1 VTGGQ
6 PGRRAPWTRLTPA
19 RRLRSPGAHDGRPA
33 TAAAA
38 TPYGLLVECPHGL
51 LGHGAGQVAAAAGK
65 GNVPRARNFAGA
77 GYPVTQERVNF
88 V

>member
-1 VTGGQ
+1 VDAADA
-6 PGRRAPWTRLTPA
+6 RAPAPFA
-19 RRLRSPGAHDGRPA
+19 RCRDGRPA